1 MRSRRLALVAVLAL
15 LAYPAGPAPAQLAP
29 RPAEPS
35 GPTLRVG
42 ALLPLNG
49 PGAWFGAE
57 IKQGLELAAAELGPA
72 PPRPAPTGEGA
83 TPDAA
88 APGSAGGKP
97 GAGATAPPASTTAP
111 AKPDAGVTT
120 PPAPATAL
128 AAGAATPPASAAPAG
143 ESPAGAAETKPS
155 PKAPAAESVEPPDR
169 PRTVALAVQAH
180 DVQPLDIRDAEAELA
195 KLLGTGVSA
204 VITASPTPTLAAY
217 PVASA
222 RDVLVLHA
230 GLANERFPATSR
242 TLFQLRPS
250 PGARAELL
258 AAHAWERG
266 LRRLAVLAGGDPAG
280 RAMRAA
286 IAARWQKLGG
296 HLAHEESL
304 SLDASDLRSRLRAVS
319 RLGPDAV
326 LLGFQGAP
334 LGEAARAL
342 RDAGYGGQ
350 ILAADDDRAAR
361 LAGGRALD
369 GALLLSD
376 AFVPVPGTRGAR
388 FARAYE
394 AKHGSPPSR
403 FAAVAYET
411 AVLLVDAAQKS
422 LGDGRGMGGTRLRD
436 VLVTGRR
443 FPSLFAGDVTVRDD
457 GTVARPL
464 ALFRVDGAA
473 LVFMGYV
480 DLDGRLIA
488 VPSTSTP

>member
-35 GPTLRVG
+35 GPTLRMG
-42 ALLPLNG
+42 ALLPLTG

-72 PPRPAPTGEGA
+72 PRRPPPAGDGT
-83 TPDAA
+83 TPEAA
-88 APGSAGGKP
+88 APGAAGGNP

-120 PPAPATAL
+120 PPASATGPAAD
-128 AAGAATPPASAAPAG
+128 AAAPASAAPSG
-143 ESPAGAAETKPS
+143 DSPAATTETKPS
-155 PKAPAAESVEPPDR
+155 PKAPAAESVEPADR
-169 PRTVALAVQAH
+169 PRTVALAVQAQ
-180 DVQPLDIRDAEAELA
+180 DVQPLDVRDAEAELA

-204 VITASPTPTLAAY
+204 VVTASPTPTLAAY
-217 PVASA
+217 PLASA

-258 AAHAWERG
+258 GAYAWERG
-266 LRRLAVLAGGDPAG
+266 LRRLAVLTGGDPAG

-286 IAARWQKLGG
+286 VAARWRQLGG
-296 HLAHEESL
+296 HLTHEESL

-326 LLGFQGAP
+326 LLGFQGVA

-411 AVLLVDAAQKS
+411 AVLFVDAAQKS
-422 LGDGRGMGGTRLRD
+422 LGGGRGMGGTRLRD

-457 GTVARPL
+457 GTIARPL
-464 ALFRVDGAA
+464 ALFRVDGDAQ
-473 LVFMGYV
+473 VFVGYV

-488 VPSTSTP
+488 APAASTP